1 MTITLPDRNTD
12 EGAETRLL
20 MSEARG
26 PSFSS
31 FNLSTTVRAMA
42 LMDLVLVNRF
52 NNHPERF
59 GARGATTLR
68 DIIKARG
75 QFAGFETYPNYDAQ
89 IVGRLQSMLKIANN
103 PSDRR
108 SSDFTDFIQAAIDRA
123 NAPNAI
129 VDPSPGLL
137 CAWRTAGAS
146 SPGSSFTLHVTVAG
160 NDFYFI

>member
-12 EGAETRLL
+12 AGAETRLL

-26 PSFSS
+26 PAFKS
-31 FNLSTTVRAMA
+31 FNLSESTRSMSF
-42 LMDLVLVNRF
+42 MDLVIVNRF
-52 NNHPERF
+52 THNPASF

-68 DIIKARG
+68 DIIKAKG
-75 QFAGFETYPNYDAQ
+75 QFAGFEKYPLVDSVV
-89 IVGRLQSMLKIANN
+89 VGRLQLMLNIANN
-103 PSDRR
+103 PKDKR
-108 SSDFTDFIQAAIDRA
+108 SGDFTNFIQAAIDRA

-146 SPGSSFTLHVTVAG
+146 SPGSAFTLHTTVAG
-160 NDFYFI
+160 NDFYYI

>member
-26 PSFSS
+26 PSFAS
-31 FNLSTTVRAMA
+31 FNLSDTTRAMA
-42 LMDLVLVNRF
+42 LMDLVLVNRLT
-52 NNHPERF
+52 NRPGRF
-59 GARGATTLR
+59 GAPGASTLR
-68 DIIKARG
+68 DIIKAKG
-75 QFAGFETYPNYDAQ
+75 QFAGFETYPNYDSR
-89 IVGRLQSMLKIANN
+89 IVGRLQNMLSIANN
-103 PSDRR
+103 TSDRR
-108 SSDFTDFIQAAIDRA
+108 SGDFTSFIQAAIDRA

-146 SPGSSFTLHVTVAG
+146 SPGSAFTLHVSVAG
-160 NDFYFI
+160 NDFYYI